1 MKKLL
6 LVCAA
11 LLFAGQ
17 TFSQN
22 IPENTVLKRLDG
34 SEVKMKDVL
43 KDDVVIIS
51 FWATWCK
58 PCHAELDALYDIEEM
73 WRDKVRIVA
82 ISTDDARTT
91 ASSEGVIT
99 AVRAG
104 HATITAAAGGKT
116 GTCALTVNPD
126 IYTASMEST
135 GIGKQLFVVRK
146 NGETLYSHT
155 GYTPGNERLVVQKAL
170 EYIK

>member
-91 ASSEGVIT
+91 AK
-99 AVRAG
+99 VRSLV
-104 HATITAAAGGKT
+104 TGKRWPYEVLLDT
-116 GTCALTVNPD
+116 NKTLFKALNL
-126 IYTASMEST
+126 AS
-135 GIGKQLFVVRK
+135 IPFVMIVK

-155 GYTPGNERLVVQKAL
+155 GYTPGNERLGVQKAL